1 MKTPSTPKT
10 KGEQLLERGVWYE
23 IKGKAQHLL
32 DTTLKIL
39 GDKLG
44 NGDQSSKADQ
54 RQPAGDC
61 SRVRGGSV
69 PRLSRFN
76 LSRNKSK
83 QTQEI
88 IFQIRSNKVK
98 QPNQ

>member
-1 MKTPSTPKT
+1 MKPPRTPKT

-23 IKGKAQHLL
+23 IKGKVQNLL

-54 RQPAGDC
+54 HQPAGDC
-61 SRVRGGSV
+61 SQGQRGQGSTSES
-69 PRLSRFN
+69 L
-76 LSRNKSK
+76 
-83 QTQEI
+83 
-88 IFQIRSNKVK
+88 
-98 QPNQ
+98 